1 MTPSLHGIVHSRT
14 AAADV
19 EILAATV
26 AADSRDRA
34 LVALFVLLLIAGCA
48 SGGGPARREVLLA
61 TTTSFQD
68 SGLLDDLVSDFALK
82 TGYRIRAT
90 AVGSGAA
97 IALGAKGDADVV
109 FAHSEQAELDFMA
122 HGHGERRVKVMH
134 NDFLILGPPHDP
146 AKVRGR
152 LTFEALRAIASA
164 RATFYSRGDR
174 SGTDV
179 FEKALWKQAGVVPA
193 APWYVEAATGMGQ
206 TLQIASEKRA
216 YTIADRGTY
225 LARKSALALE
235 ILAEKE
241 PPLFNYY
248 HVMTV
253 SPARHPGVNSAGAI
267 AFVEYLVAPETQR
280 RIARFGVA
288 RYGEPLFH
296 PDAGL

>member
-1 MTPSLHGIVHSRT
+1 MRLVLSAI
-14 AAADV
+14 A
-19 EILAATV
+19 IAT
-26 AADSRDRA
+26 
-34 LVALFVLLLIAGCA
+34 LVAGCA
-48 SGGGPARREVLLA
+48 SAGGAQRREVLLA

-68 SGLLDDLVSDFALK
+68 SGLLDDLVGDFGLK

-97 IALGAKGDADVV
+97 IALGAKGDADAV

-122 HGHGERRVKVMH
+122 QGHGERRVKVMH
-134 NDFLILGPPHDP
+134 NDFVILGPPHDP
-146 AKVRGR
+146 AQVRGR
-152 LTFEALRAIASA
+152 GSLEVLRRVAAE

-179 FEKALWKQAGVVPA
+179 FEKGLWKQAGVAPA

-225 LARKSALALE
+225 LARKNALE
-235 ILAEKE
+235 LVILAEKE
-241 PPLFNYY
+241 PPLFNHY

-253 SPARHPGVNSAGAI
+253 HPAKHPGVNAAGAL
-267 AFVEYLVAPETQR
+267 AFVEYLVSAETQR

-288 RYGEPLFH
+288 KYGEPLFY
-296 PDAGL
+296 PDAAP

>member
-1 MTPSLHGIVHSRT
+1 MRK
-14 AAADV
+14 
-19 EILAATV
+19 
-26 AADSRDRA
+26 
-34 LVALFVLLLIAGCA
+34 VLLAIAIATLVAGCA
-48 SGGGPARREVLLA
+48 SAGGAQRREVLLA

-68 SGLLDDLVSDFALK
+68 SGLLDDLVSDFGLK

-122 HGHGERRVKVMH
+122 QGHGERRLKVMH
-134 NDFLILGPPHDP
+134 NDFVILGPPADP
-146 AKVRGR
+146 ARAKGRGS
-152 LTFEALRAIASA
+152 LEAFRAIAAA

-179 FEKALWKQAGVVPA
+179 FEKGLWRQAGITPA

-225 LARKSALALE
+225 LARRSALELE

-253 SPARHPGVNSAGAI
+253 HPAKHPGVNASGAL
-267 AFVEYLVAPETQR
+267 AFVEYLVSAETQR

-288 RYGEPLFH
+288 KYGEPLFY
-296 PDAGL
+296 PDAGP

>member
-1 MTPSLHGIVHSRT
+1 MLRTVLLALAFATIV
-14 AAADV
+14 
-19 EILAATV
+19 V
-26 AADSRDRA
+26 AA
-34 LVALFVLLLIAGCA
+34 CA
-48 SGGGPARREVLLA
+48 PAPDAQRREVLLA

-122 HGHGERRVKVMH
+122 QGHGERRVKVMH
-134 NDFLILGPPHDP
+134 NDFVILGPPADP
-146 AKVRGR
+146 ARAKGRGSV
-152 LTFEALRAIASA
+152 EAIRAIAA
-164 RATFYSRGDR
+164 AGATFYSRGDR

-179 FEKALWKQAGVVPA
+179 FEKGLWKQAGITPA

-216 YTIADRGTY
+216 YTIADRATF
-225 LARKSALALE
+225 LARKSALELA
-235 ILAEKE
+235 IVAEKE

-253 SPARHPGVNSAGAI
+253 NPAKHPGVNAAGAL
-267 AFVEYLVAPETQR
+267 AFVEYLTSAETQR
-280 RIARFGVA
+280 RIARFGIA
-288 RYGEPLFH
+288 QYGEPLFY
-296 PDAGL
+296 PDAAQ

>member
-1 MTPSLHGIVHSRT
+1 MKRGSGSAPLRTILLTLAT
-14 AAADV
+14 AA
-19 EILAATV
+19 
-26 AADSRDRA
+26 
-34 LVALFVLLLIAGCA
+34 LVVGCA
-48 SGGGPARREVLLA
+48 SAGGAQRREVLLA

-68 SGLLDDLVSDFALK
+68 SGLLDELVGDFGLK

-122 HGHGERRVKVMH
+122 QGHGERRVKVMH
-134 NDFLILGPPHDP
+134 NDFVILGPPADP
-146 AKVRGR
+146 ARVRGR
-152 LTFEALRAIASA
+152 VSFDALRAIAAA
-164 RATFYSRGDR
+164 RAIFYSRGDR

-179 FEKALWKQAGVVPA
+179 FEKGLWKQAGVAPA

-225 LARKSALALE
+225 LARKGALELE

-253 SPARHPGVNSAGAI
+253 NPAKHPGVNAAGAL
-267 AFVEYLVAPETQR
+267 AFVEYLVSAETQR
-280 RIARFGVA
+280 RIARFGLA
-288 RYGEPLFH
+288 TYGEPLFY
-296 PDAGL
+296 PDAGP

>member
-1 MTPSLHGIVHSRT
+1 MKG
-14 AAADV
+14 A
-19 EILAATV
+19 LA
-26 AADSRDRA
+26 
-34 LVALFVLLLIAGCA
+34 LLLVFAVIAGCGSS
-48 SGGGPARREVLLA
+48 SGPQRREVLLA

-109 FAHSEQAELDFMA
+109 FAHSEKAELDFMA
-122 HGHGERRVKVMH
+122 QGNGDQRRLVMH
-134 NDFLILGPPHDP
+134 NDFVILGPPGDP
-146 AKVRGR
+146 ARVRGKR
-152 LTFEALRAIASA
+152 SVDAFRAIAGA
-164 RATFYSRGDR
+164 RANFYSRGDR

-179 FEKALWKQAGVVPA
+179 FEKDLWKQAGITPA

-206 TLQIASEKRA
+206 TLQVASEKGG

-225 LARKSALALE
+225 LARKGGLALD

-253 SPARHPGVNSAGAI
+253 AAAKHPRVNSAGAQ
-267 AFVEYLVAPETQR
+267 AFVEYLVSPETQR
-280 RIARFGVA
+280 RIGQFGVA
-288 RYGEPLFH
+288 KYGEPLFY
-296 PDAGL
+296 PDAR

>member
-1 MTPSLHGIVHSRT
+1 M
-14 AAADV
+14 
-19 EILAATV
+19 
-26 AADSRDRA
+26 
-34 LVALFVLLLIAGCA
+34 LVALFVLLFITGCGG
-48 SGGGPARREVLLA
+48 GGGPARREVLLA

-109 FAHSEQAELDFMA
+109 LAHSEQAELDFMA
-122 HGHGERRVKVMH
+122 QGHGERRVKVMH
-134 NDFLILGPPHDP
+134 NDFVILGPPSDP
-146 AKVRGR
+146 ANVRGR
-152 LTFEALRAIASA
+152 LSLDAMRAIAAA
-164 RATFYSRGDR
+164 RASFYSRGDR

-179 FEKALWKQAGVVPA
+179 FEKGLWKQAGVTPA

-225 LARKSALALE
+225 LARKSALELQ

-253 SPARHPGVNSAGAI
+253 SPARHPGVNSAGAV
-267 AFVEYLVAPETQR
+267 AFVEYLIAPETQR

-288 RYGEPLFH
+288 KYGEPLFH

>member
-1 MTPSLHGIVHSRT
+1 M
-14 AAADV
+14 
-19 EILAATV
+19 
-26 AADSRDRA
+26 
-34 LVALFVLLLIAGCA
+34 LVACS
-48 SGGGPARREVLLA
+48 SGGTRREVLLA

-68 SGLLDDLVSDFALK
+68 SGLLDELASDFQLRS
-82 TGYRIRAT
+82 GYRLKAT

-97 IALGAKGDADVV
+97 IALGASGDADVV
-109 FAHSEQAELDFMA
+109 FAHSEQAELEFMA
-122 HGHGERRVKVMH
+122 QGHGERRLKVMH
-134 NDFLILGPPHDP
+134 NDFVILGPPADP
-146 AKVRGR
+146 ARARGR
-152 LTFEALRAIASA
+152 GSLDAFRAIAGA

-179 FEKALWKQAGVVPA
+179 FEKGLWKQAGIAPA

-225 LARKSALALE
+225 LARKAALDLT

-253 SPARHPGVNSAGAI
+253 HPAKHPGINVAGAL

-288 RYGEPLFH
+288 KYGEPLFY
-296 PDAGL
+296 PDAAP

>member
-1 MTPSLHGIVHSRT
+1 MRR
-14 AAADV
+14 A
-19 EILAATV
+19 ILAI
-26 AADSRDRA
+26 A
-34 LVALFVLLLIAGCA
+34 LLGVVAGCA
-48 SGGGPARREVLLA
+48 SGAGGGRREVLLA

-109 FAHSEQAELDFMA
+109 VAHSEQAELDFMA
-122 HGHGERRVKVMH
+122 QGHGERRVKVMH
-134 NDFLILGPPHDP
+134 NDFVILGPPADP
-146 AKVRGR
+146 ARVRGR
-152 LTFEALRAIASA
+152 GSLAGIRGIAAI

-179 FEKALWKQAGVVPA
+179 FEKGLWKQAGVTPA
-193 APWYVEAATGMGQ
+193 PPWYIEAATGMGQ

-225 LARKSALALE
+225 LARRSGLALE

-253 SPARHPGVNSAGAI
+253 RPEKHARVNAAGAI
-267 AFVEYLVAPETQR
+267 AFVEYLVSPETQR
-280 RIARFGVA
+280 RIEQFGVA
-288 RYGEPLFH
+288 KYGEPLFY
-296 PDAGL
+296 PDAR

>member
-1 MTPSLHGIVHSRT
+1 MKR
-14 AAADV
+14 
-19 EILAATV
+19 ILLAV
-26 AADSRDRA
+26 VVLA
-34 LVALFVLLLIAGCA
+34 LAAGCA
-48 SGGGPARREVLLA
+48 SGSDAQRREVLLA

-97 IALGAKGDADVV
+97 IALGSKGDADVV

-122 HGHGERRVKVMH
+122 QGNGERRVKVMH
-134 NDFLILGPPHDP
+134 NDFVIIGPATDP
-146 AKVRGR
+146 ARARGQGS
-152 LTFEALRAIASA
+152 LAAFRAIAA
-164 RATFYSRGDR
+164 AKATFYSRGDK

-179 FEKALWKQAGVVPA
+179 FEKNLWRQAGVTPS
-193 APWYVEAATGMGQ
+193 APWYIEAATGMGQ

-225 LARKSALALE
+225 LARKGGLALD

-253 SPARHPGVNSAGAI
+253 SPAKHPRVNSLGAL
-267 AFVEYLVAPETQR
+267 AFVDYLVSPETQR
-280 RIARFGVA
+280 RIQQFGVA
-288 RYGEPLFH
+288 KYGEPLFY
-296 PDAGL
+296 PDAP